1 MERLTAILR
10 TLKRKGTDFCT
21 LDGLAETAQATRE
34 DVACDLK
41 LLQEQKYNI
50 EINPSLGIRLIDVPD
65 VLYPYEVLS
74 EMDSLAWLQGSLN
87 VVYSPELSSTNEI
100 AKHLARQD
108 ASDGTV
114 VVTDY
119 QTKGKGRQG
128 RHWFSPPGTN
138 LLFSI
143 ILRPTIAAR
152 RLPFLTVMT
161 STAVAAALRDEYGLA
176 VGLKWPN
183 DLVLEG
189 KKLGGI
195 LTEGEG
201 LEGNVHFAVIGIG
214 LNVNC
219 PMDALPNEIA
229 AGATSL
235 ISNLGHPVH
244 RAHVLAVVMQRLKRF
259 YEELLFGSSE
269 TILEMCK
276 QLSDTIGK
284 YVQIGSASAG
294 YAEDIDQEG
303 ALVLRLENGMRK
315 HIWVGDLT
323 QLF

>member
-1 MERLTAILR
+1 M
-10 TLKRKGTDFCT
+10 
-21 LDGLAETAQATRE
+21 
-34 DVACDLK
+34 
-41 LLQEQKYNI
+41 
-50 EINPSLGIRLIDVPD
+50 PD
-65 VLYPYEVLS
+65 VVYPHEVLS
-74 EMDSLAWLQGSLN
+74 EIKDSRWLNGSLDIL
-87 VVYSPELSSTNEI
+87 YSPEIASTNEA
-100 AKHLARQD
+100 AKQLARQD
-108 ASDGTV
+108 APDGTV

-128 RHWFSPPGTN
+128 RQWVSPPGTN

-143 ILRPTIAAR
+143 VLRPAIVAR
-152 RLPFLTVMT
+152 RLPFLTVMS
-161 STAVAAALRDEYGLA
+161 STAVAAALRDEFGLA

-183 DLVLEG
+183 DLVLDG

-219 PMDALPNEIA
+219 QTESLPREIA
-229 AGATSL
+229 INATSL
-235 ISNLGHPVH
+235 RDALGYPVH
-244 RAHVLAVVMQRLKRF
+244 RAHVLAVVLARLKRF

-269 TILEMCK
+269 VILDMCK

-284 YVQIGSASAG
+284 FVQISSSTSG

-315 HIWVGDLT
+315 RVWVGDLT